1 MFEKEIPVEMPHIT
15 RLPLSALNLK
25 ELSESE
31 IASSRFLPHRPTLAS
46 SIPAFPV
53 ALLVRVH
60 KGLREYSLKMAH
72 CGDKQAMTS
81 HWPQCPGGHPVFP

>member
-31 IASSRFLPHRPTLAS
+31 IASSRFLPH
-46 SIPAFPV
+46 
-53 ALLVRVH
+53 
-60 KGLREYSLKMAH
+60 
-72 CGDKQAMTS
+72 
-81 HWPQCPGGHPVFP
+81 